1 MLRAQPFTVASEST
15 QKLLSAG
22 STLHSALPRHDHLWS
37 HLLLPNP
44 SLLSPH
50 SQPHYLQAD
59 PFTAHYLQ
67 ADPFTVHRLDMFTSR
82 AICFAAPF
90 PLDARPFPLLPAT
103 PPNQAHYL
111 QADLFTAHRLDMYTS
126 GVIRFATLCIYPFPL
141 HSCSHHIHSQAHYLQ
156 ADPFTVH
163 RLDMYTSGV
172 ICFAKSRPIS
182 QALHQAFRTKDQVR
196 WREVWG
202 GVGRCGPKVGQSRSG
217 SGVICFAKSRPIS
230 QALHQAFRTKD
241 QAFRSQD
248 QVRREGRWEGPGEK
262 GGEVGG
268 TSGVM
273 CFAKARLVSQALYQA
288 FRSQDQMRHGWVGEV
303 VVWLGQSRWGRAG
316 GAEQVGQSRSGRA
329 GRAEQ
334 VGQSRSG
341 SAGGAEQVGQRKW
354 GSGVIC
360 FAKTRLVSLDLQQ
373 ALSPKDQVAKQ
384 YLVLVLGLPPSDPF
398 VVDAPLAR
406 DPDHEFDFLCVF
418 DSPCPSQVAKQ
429 YLVLVVGLP
438 RLESFTVDAPIAR
451 DPDHEFARMVVGEDI
466 VEMRGDGVADKHM
479 ERKGEETGKE
489 GTEGGK
495 EGVGESVEESGAQK
509 KEECGS
515 GTQKKESKIQEART
529 EFSVLARSEASGYD
543 ACALRPFAFPCTPLH
558 SLALLC
564 IALHPLHCFAPLH
577 CIAPPSP
584 CTCVQAHKAN
594 PSSCLSPPRLASL
607 PSPLPPC
614 RLFIYPSGYPFY
626 KPSQ

>member
-1 MLRAQPFTVASEST
+1 MTRSYEY
-15 QKLLSAG
+15 
-22 STLHSALPRHDHLWS
+22 AL
-37 HLLLPNP
+37 
-44 SLLSPH
+44 
-50 SQPHYLQAD
+50 
-59 PFTAHYLQ
+59 
-67 ADPFTVHRLDMFTSR
+67 
-82 AICFAAPF
+82 
-90 PLDARPFPLLPAT
+90 
-103 PPNQAHYL
+103 
-111 QADLFTAHRLDMYTS
+111 
-126 GVIRFATLCIYPFPL
+126 
-141 HSCSHHIHSQAHYLQ
+141 
-156 ADPFTVH
+156 
-163 RLDMYTSGV
+163 
-172 ICFAKSRPIS
+172 
-182 QALHQAFRTKDQVR
+182 
-196 WREVWG
+196 
-202 GVGRCGPKVGQSRSG
+202 
-217 SGVICFAKSRPIS
+217 
-230 QALHQAFRTKD
+230 
-241 QAFRSQD
+241 
-248 QVRREGRWEGPGEK
+248 RREGRWEGGGGEDKVGQWCHLIRQGSANLPGSPPGLPFPGPVNSK
-262 GGEVGG
+262 GGGREQVRKIRWA
-268 TSGVM
+268 SGVM

-373 ALSPKDQVAKQ
+373 ALSPKDQVAKQYLVLVVGLPPSDSFVVAKQ

>member
-1 MLRAQPFTVASEST
+1 MITCGAICFCPT
-15 QKLLSAG
+15 
-22 STLHSALPRHDHLWS
+22 P
-37 HLLLPNP
+37 P
-44 SLLSPH
+44 SSPPTH
-50 SQPHYLQAD
+50 RRITCRLAAD

-241 QAFRSQD
+241 
-248 QVRREGRWEGPGEK
+248 
-262 GGEVGG
+262 
-268 TSGVM
+268 
-273 CFAKARLVSQALYQA
+273 QALYQA

-529 EFSVLARSEASGYD
+529 EFSVLARSEASGVSLLQAVPVTGRTHQIRVHLQHAKLPVLADHIYG
-543 ACALRPFAFPCTPLH
+543 ALPLMWGQHAAVSGH
-558 SLALLC
+558 S
-564 IALHPLHCFAPLH
+564 
-577 CIAPPSP
+577 
-584 CTCVQAHKAN
+584 
-594 PSSCLSPPRLASL
+594 
-607 PSPLPPC
+607 
-614 RLFIYPSGYPFY
+614 
-626 KPSQ
+626 